1 MAFKMMFDDLTKE
14 DTVLKPDRG
23 GMSRE
28 ELIQEYK
35 DRMGYIDEAT
45 AQMHHLTDFRPAT
58 KKRLQDRGNKAKNIL
73 RHEITKLKNKKK
85 KKKKKKKKPFD
96 EVGKFTPEERAFI
109 LGPESS
115 FNVDPCLLYTS
126 PSPRD

>member
-1 MAFKMMFDDLTKE
+1 MADRTDMAFKMMFDDLTKE

-58 KKRLQDRGNKAKNIL
+58 KNDYKSV
-73 RHEITKLKNKKK
+73 EIKQK
-85 KKKKKKKKPFD
+85 
-96 EVGKFTPEERAFI
+96 I
-109 LGPESS
+109 
-115 FNVDPCLLYTS
+115 Y
-126 PSPRD
+126 